1 MRWHHLASIATL
13 IAAVA
18 AAAGAATQLID
29 ISGTWSFS
37 VDMGS
42 TQGMPTFVFN
52 QQGERLGGTVTR
64 PTGQPQKV
72 AGTVKG
78 DKTTF
83 WFEAT
88 RDGRS
93 LKATYRGTI
102 ESPTKMS
109 GAVEFTG
116 AVTGTG
122 TWTATKK

>member
-1 MRWHHLASIATL
+1 MHHLVSMAVL

-18 AAAGAATQLID
+18 AAAGAATQPID
-29 ISGTWSFS
+29 ISGTWNVS

-42 TQGMPTFVFN
+42 AQGMPTFVFK

-64 PTGQPQKV
+64 PSGEQQKV
-72 AGTVKG
+72 SGTVKDG
-78 DKTTF
+78 KAVF

-122 TWTATKK
+122 TWSANKK

>member
-1 MRWHHLASIATL
+1 MRWHHLASMAVL

-18 AAAGAATQLID
+18 AATGAAAQSID
-29 ISGTWSFS
+29 ISGTWSAS
-37 VDMGS
+37 LDMGS
-42 TQGMPTFVFN
+42 AKGMPTFVFK
-52 QQGERLGGTVTR
+52 QQGERLSGTVMR
-64 PTGQPQKV
+64 PTGEQQKV
-72 AGTVKG
+72 SGTVKG

-93 LKATYRGTI
+93 FKATYRGTI

-116 AVTGTG
+116 ALSGTG
-122 TWTATKK
+122 TWVAVKK